1 MDLKTILCH
10 AVSKEEGGS
19 NGPLLCGKQTTF
31 EGGMRVPTISWW
43 SAGGPRYTTGGTTA
57 YNHPR
62 QAHKNKNDKL
72 SGSGDRTGNSSFFN
86 DGSGD
91 DQGVTEKKV
100 GDPWQEMYPYFFFKG
115 PFGWVRKLT
124 GVGY

>member
-1 MDLKTILCH
+1 
-10 AVSKEEGGS
+10 VSKEEGGS

-62 QAHKNKNDKL
+62 QAHKKIKIKIVRL
-72 SGSGDRTGNSSFFN
+72 SGSGDCADGNSTFFN
-86 DGSGD
+86 DVSG
-91 DQGVTEKKV
+91 
-100 GDPWQEMYPYFFFKG
+100 GDRSGIAAIDIFFCLFHVSTS
-115 PFGWVRKLT
+115 F
-124 GVGY
+124 